1 MIIYAWQM
9 LEGIKTDVLGL
20 QTKLSKISKHRS
32 IQLGDIKQYRKDSTR
47 MLGSIQTKILN
58 SPARKMERLFNC
70 IPGHIRDITG
80 RPTEYFKKQL
90 DEWLKEVPDQPKC
103 GVYAGRAVGA
113 SNSINVQYLAR
124 NRTSN
129 WR

>member
-1 MIIYAWQM
+1 M

-20 QTKLSKISKHRS
+20 QTKLSKISYPRS
-32 IQLGDIKQYRKDSTR
+32 IQLDSIKQYRLDGTR

-70 IPGHIRDITG
+70 IPENIRDITG

-103 GVYAGRAVGA
+103 GNYAERAVGE
-113 SNSINVQYLAR
+113 SNSIDV
-124 NRTSN
+124 
-129 WR
+129 